1 MLEITTKFQ
10 NKLHLIAG
18 TFCIFL
24 STTVVAQDLNNIM
37 AKNNAGGEKEKNA
50 QAEAYFIDGQKFFL
64 LEDYASALRSFKLA
78 VELYP
83 ENAAINY
90 KIAQIQNLQDNTSEA
105 LIYID
110 IALKNDSNN
119 RYYYEL
125 AAEIYREIGDFNEAA
140 KVYENLLETTPEA
153 IDVYVDLAEI
163 YIYLNNHDKALFA
176 LEKAEE
182 TLGIT
187 PEIISE
193 KQKILL
199 QQDRLEDAINEGLK
213 LTEAYPEEPSFII
226 SLSNILISLDRP
238 QEAADYLKEYLANQG
253 ESAEVRLM
261 LAETDRLQGLEMNA
275 KENLLITFKDPQL
288 DIRNKIQIVG
298 TYIEMLPNLELEPFV
313 SDLAVTLVNV
323 HDESAAAHGMY
334 ADFLFSINRPHE
346 ALESYIKSVKL
357 DESNFQVWQNI
368 LSLQLQFDKIE
379 ELEEYA
385 EKALEYFPNVA
396 SIYFFNG
403 SAKIRKN
410 DYAEA
415 ISMFETGSM
424 YASKNEELGLLFL
437 GQLGD
442 AYNGAKNYKKSDEAY
457 EKALAIDPNNGY
469 VLNNYSYYLSMRGDK
484 LERAQELSA
493 RLIKNYPN
501 NPNYL
506 DTHAWVLY
514 KLEKYEKALPI
525 LIDALKTIE
534 GASNGTIVEHYG
546 DVLFKLGKS
555 DLAMEQWIKAK
566 SLGNASEWI
575 EKKIAEGKLYE

>member
-18 TFCIFL
+18 IFCIFL

-50 QAEAYFIDGQKFFL
+50 QAESYFIDGQKFFL

-90 KIAQIQNLQDNTSEA
+90 KIAQIQNLQGNTSEA

-275 KENLLITFKDPQL
+275 KENLLIAFKDPQL

-506 DTHAWVLY
+506 DTHAWVFY

>member
-1 MLEITTKFQ
+1 VLEITTKFQ

-18 TFCIFL
+18 IFCIFL

-50 QAEAYFIDGQKFFL
+50 QAESYFIDGQKFFL

-90 KIAQIQNLQDNTSEA
+90 KIAQIQNLQGNTSEA

-275 KENLLITFKDPQL
+275 KENLLIAFKDPQL

-469 VLNNYSYYLSMRGDK
+469 VLNNYSYYLSMRGYK

>member
-1 MLEITTKFQ
+1 VLEITTKFQ

-18 TFCIFL
+18 IFCIFL

-50 QAEAYFIDGQKFFL
+50 QAESYFIDGQKFFL

-90 KIAQIQNLQDNTSEA
+90 KIAQIQNLQGNTSEA

-163 YIYLNNHDKALFA
+163 YIYLNNNDKALFA

-275 KENLLITFKDPQL
+275 KENLLIAFKDPQL

-334 ADFLFSINRPHE
+334 ADFLFAINRPHE

-368 LSLQLQFDKIE
+368 LSLQLQFDKID

>member
-1 MLEITTKFQ
+1 MLEIITKFQ
-10 NKLHLIAG
+10 SKKHLFTG
-18 TFCIFL
+18 LFCLFL
-24 STTVVAQDLNNIM
+24 SSTLVAQDLNNIM
-37 AKNNAGGEKEKNA
+37 ARNNAGGEKEKNA
-50 QAEAYFIDGQKFFL
+50 QAESYFIDGQKFYL
-64 LEDYASALRSFKLA
+64 LEDYASALRSFMLA
-78 VELYP
+78 AELYP

-90 KIAQIQNLQDNTSEA
+90 KIAQIQNLQGNTSEA
-105 LIYID
+105 LSYID
-110 IALKNDSNN
+110 IALKNDSSN

-140 KVYENLLETTPEA
+140 KVYESLLETTPEA

-163 YIYLNNHDKALFA
+163 YIYLNNNDKALFA

-187 PEIISE
+187 PEIVAE

-261 LAETDRLQGLEMNA
+261 LAETDRMQGSEIDA
-275 KENLLITFKDPQL
+275 KENLLIAFNDPQL

-298 TYIEMLPNLELEPFV
+298 NYIEMLPNLELEPFV
-313 SDLAVTLVNV
+313 SDLAVALVNV
-323 HDESAAAHGMY
+323 HNESAAAHGMY
-334 ADFLFSINRPHE
+334 ADFLFKINRPQE
-346 ALESYIKSVKL
+346 ALESYIKSVNI

-368 LSLQLQFDKIE
+368 LSLQLRFDKIDD
-379 ELEEYA
+379 LEEYS

-396 SIYFFNG
+396 NIYFFNG
-403 SAKIRKN
+403 SAKIRKK
-410 DYAEA
+410 DYPDA
-415 ISMFETGSM
+415 ISMFETGLM
-424 YASKNEELGLLFL
+424 YASSNDELKLLFL

-442 AYNGAKNYKKSDEAY
+442 AYNGAKDYKKSDEAY
-457 EKALAIDPNNGY
+457 EKALEIDPQDNY
-469 VLNNYSYYLSMRGDK
+469 VLNNYSYYLSMREQN
-484 LERAQELSA
+484 LEKAKDLSS
-493 RLIKNYPN
+493 RLIKNNPN

-514 KLEKYEKALPI
+514 KLEEFEKALPI
-525 LIDALKTIE
+525 LIDALKTNE
-534 GASNGTIVEHYG
+534 GAANGTIVEHYG
-546 DVLFKLGKS
+546 DVLFQLGKS

-566 SLGNASEWI
+566 SLGNVSEWI
-575 EKKIAEGKLYE
+575 DKKIAEGKLYE